1 MSSIITWNQTE
12 DLCHLL
18 IQETQ
23 AENLINWKKTADKG
37 ERRIT
42 PSKVYLRQNTS
53 INTSIIPF
61 LVGAVYHQ
69 NTSIHTPSNPDL
81 TSTHQTLT
89 LTNLFYSDYNP
100 SRQIF
105 LRYTDTQQPVAPPS
119 EFTRHI
125 LLTQHTANQYHSFS
139 SLTNQHFS
147 PSSKLP

>member
-18 IQETQ
+18 IQENQ

-61 LVGAVYHQ
+61 LVGTVYHQ

-89 LTNLFYSDYNP
+89 LTNLFHSDYNP
-100 SRQIF
+100 RIIIPAKYSCATQLPSNRLRPLANLPAIF
-105 LRYTDTQQPVAPPS
+105 
-119 EFTRHI
+119 F
-125 LLTQHTANQYHSFS
+125 
-139 SLTNQHFS
+139 
-147 PSSKLP
+147 